1 MIGERLRDI
10 RKEKKLSQGD
20 LEDRTGLSRCYLSRI
35 ENGHTTPSIETLEK
49 LASAMEVPL
58 YQLFY
63 QGSGPAKPL
72 VVPRKRDSAS
82 EEWGLSGKWGA
93 FINRIRGLLGQM
105 EENDRKLLL
114 GVAVKLA
121 RRK

>member
-20 LEDRTGLSRCYLSRI
+20 LEERTGLSRCYLSRI

>member
-10 RKEKKLSQGD
+10 RREKKLSQGD
-20 LEDRTGLSRCYLSRI
+20 LEERTGLSRCYLSRI

-49 LASAMEVPL
+49 LASAMQVPL

-72 VVPRKRDSAS
+72 VIPRQKDATS
-82 EEWGLSGKWGA
+82 EEWGLSGKWGG
-93 FINRIRGLLGQM
+93 FNNRLRGLLGQM

-121 RRK
+121 RKK

>member
-1 MIGERLRDI
+1 MIGERLRDM
-10 RKEKKLSQGD
+10 RREKKLSQGD
-20 LEDRTGLSRCYLSRI
+20 LEERTGLSRCYLSRI

-49 LASAMEVPL
+49 LASALGIPL

-63 QGSGPAKPL
+63 EGSTPAKPL
-72 VVPRKRDSAS
+72 VIPRRKDSGS
-82 EEWGLSGKWGA
+82 EEWGLSGKWA
-93 FINRIRGLLGQM
+93 VFLNRMRAMLGQM

-121 RRK
+121 RKK